1 MYLKMKEEI
10 GKRIRNIREN
20 MGMTKEKF
28 AKLLGIS
35 GQYLG
40 VVEHGKS
47 YLSIEKLKV
56 LCDLTGLSADYILF
70 GKDNNVSS
78 NTKELL
84 SQFSKEQIELGC
96 ETLQKLALFI
106 KEQEEKSKNAS

>member
-1 MYLKMKEEI
+1 MKEKV
-10 GKRIRNIREN
+10 GKRIRQIRED

-47 YLSIEKLKV
+47 YLSIEKLKI
-56 LCDLTGLSADYILF
+56 LCEITNLSADYILF
-70 GKDNNVSS
+70 GKDEQLINNTQKVLSEFS
-78 NTKELL
+78 N
-84 SQFSKEQIELGC
+84 EQIEIGC
-96 ETLQKLALFI
+96 EALQKLALLL
-106 KEQEEKSKNAS
+106 KCK

>member
-1 MYLKMKEEI
+1 MKEEV
-10 GKRIRNIREN
+10 GKRIKQIRED

-56 LCDLTGLSADYILF
+56 LCDLTHLSADYILF
-70 GKDNNVSS
+70 GKDNYIVNNTQKALSEFS
-78 NTKELL
+78 N
-84 SQFSKEQIELGC
+84 EQIEVGC
-96 ETLQKLALFI
+96 EVLQKLALLL
-106 KEQEEKSKNAS
+106 KCK